1 MLRCTYR
8 NGRRAGPATEA
19 ALKSFTFGSPEPRP
33 SRRDLFLRPLK
44 ESPIV
49 PTKAAGKHQD
59 WHEREKTVGRT
70 DPRFSDVSGIAVA
83 QAKASAAHEAAA
95 DIARQLPSEGLAM
108 VLVFLS
114 PYYDPHEF
122 VAEIASVLG
131 SVPVFGCTTAGE
143 LSPDGWGDNSVVA
156 LGFAAADFSIV
167 ARPLPDLGNFRV
179 EDGRRICTE
188 LRHESARCS
197 PDAEG
202 QNCFG
207 LLLIDGLC
215 RREEAVMS
223 AIYASLDNIPVVGG
237 SAGDGL
243 RFEKTWVF
251 YDGQAHSDAAILI
264 LLKTALPFR
273 LFKCDNFEPTTTKMV
288 VTEADV
294 ERRVVKEINAEPAA
308 EEYSRAVG
316 IMDTKLDAFSFAS
329 HPVLVR
335 VGGAYYARSIQ
346 QMNPDGSLSFFC
358 AIDEGMVL
366 TAAQPRN
373 PIGAMH
379 DLFAETRDEIGDVSI
394 YIGFECVLRRLDAEQ
409 HQFARD
415 MSELY
420 RNNNVVGFHT
430 YGEQYRSMHVNQ
442 TLTGVAI
449 GKRPRPS

>member
-1 MLRCTYR
+1 
-8 NGRRAGPATEA
+8 
-19 ALKSFTFGSPEPRP
+19 
-33 SRRDLFLRPLK
+33 
-44 ESPIV
+44 
-49 PTKAAGKHQD
+49 
-59 WHEREKTVGRT
+59 
-70 DPRFSDVSGIAVA
+70 
-83 QAKASAAHEAAA
+83 
-95 DIARQLPSEGLAM
+95 M

-122 VAEIASVLG
+122 IAEMAGFLG
-131 SVPVFGCTTAGE
+131 NTPVFGCTTAGE
-143 LSPDGWGDNSVVA
+143 LAPDGWGDNSVVA
-156 LGFAAADFSIV
+156 LGFGAEDFSIV
-167 ARPLPDLGNFRV
+167 ARPLPDLSNFRV
-179 EDGRRICTE
+179 EDGRRIGTE

-197 PDAEG
+197 PQAEG
-202 QNCFG
+202 QNSFG

-251 YDGQAHSDAAILI
+251 YDGEAHSDAAILI
-264 LLKTALPFR
+264 ILKTALPFR

-420 RNNNVVGFHT
+420 QTNNVVGFHT

-449 GKRPRPS
+449 GKRPQPS

>member
-1 MLRCTYR
+1 
-8 NGRRAGPATEA
+8 
-19 ALKSFTFGSPEPRP
+19 
-33 SRRDLFLRPLK
+33 
-44 ESPIV
+44 
-49 PTKAAGKHQD
+49 
-59 WHEREKTVGRT
+59 VGRT
-70 DPRFSDVSGIAVA
+70 DHRFSNASGIAVA
-83 QAKASAAHEAAA
+83 QAKTSAAREAAA
-95 DIARQLPSEGLAM
+95 DIARQLPSDGLAM

-114 PYYDPHEF
+114 PHYDPHEF
-122 VAEIASVLG
+122 IAEIARFLG
-131 SVPVFGCTTAGE
+131 NIPVFGCTTAGE
-143 LSPDGWGDNSVVA
+143 LAPDGWGDNSVVA
-156 LGFAAADFSIV
+156 LGFSAEDFSIV
-167 ARPLPDLGNFRV
+167 ARPLPDLSNFRI
-179 EDGRRICTE
+179 EDGRRTGSE
-188 LRHESARCS
+188 LRQELTRCS
-197 PDAEG
+197 PEAEG
-202 QNCFG
+202 QSSFG

-251 YDGQAHSDAAILI
+251 YDGEAHSDAAILI

-346 QMNPDGSLSFFC
+346 RMNPDGSLSFFC

-379 DLFAETRDEIGDVSI
+379 DLFAETRDEIGDVAI

-415 MSELY
+415 ISELY

-449 GKRPRPS
+449 GKRPQPS

>member
-1 MLRCTYR
+1 M
-8 NGRRAGPATEA
+8 
-19 ALKSFTFGSPEPRP
+19 
-33 SRRDLFLRPLK
+33 
-44 ESPIV
+44 
-49 PTKAAGKHQD
+49 
-59 WHEREKTVGRT
+59 GRT
-70 DPRFSDVSGIAVA
+70 DHRFSNASGIAVA
-83 QAKASAAHEAAA
+83 QAKTSAAREAAA
-95 DIARQLPSEGLAM
+95 DIARQLPSDGLAM

-114 PYYDPHEF
+114 PHYDPHEF
-122 VAEIASVLG
+122 IAEIARFLENI
-131 SVPVFGCTTAGE
+131 PVFGCTTAGE
-143 LSPDGWGDNSVVA
+143 LAPDGWGDNSVVA
-156 LGFAAADFSIV
+156 LGFSAEDFSIV
-167 ARPLPDLGNFRV
+167 ARPLPDLSNFRI
-179 EDGRRICTE
+179 EDGRRTGSE
-188 LRHESARCS
+188 LRQELTRCS
-197 PDAEG
+197 PEAEG
-202 QNCFG
+202 QSSFG

-251 YDGQAHSDAAILI
+251 YDGEAHSDAAILI

-346 QMNPDGSLSFFC
+346 RMNPDGSLSFFC

-379 DLFAETRDEIGDVSI
+379 DLFAETRDEIGDVAI

-415 MSELY
+415 ISELY

-449 GKRPRPS
+449 GKRPQPS

>member
-1 MLRCTYR
+1 
-8 NGRRAGPATEA
+8 
-19 ALKSFTFGSPEPRP
+19 
-33 SRRDLFLRPLK
+33 
-44 ESPIV
+44 
-49 PTKAAGKHQD
+49 
-59 WHEREKTVGRT
+59 VGRA
-70 DPRFSDVSGIAVA
+70 DHRFSIASGVVVA
-83 QAKASAAHEAAA
+83 QAKASAAREAAA
-95 DIARQLPSEGLAM
+95 DIARQLPSDGLAM
-108 VLVFLS
+108 VLVFIS
-114 PYYDPHEF
+114 PYYAPHDF
-122 VAEIASVLG
+122 IAEIAGYLG
-131 SVPVFGCTTAGE
+131 TTPVFGCTTAGE
-143 LSPDGWGDNSVVA
+143 LAPDGWGDNSVVA
-156 LGFAAADFSIV
+156 LGFSAEDFSIV
-167 ARPLPDLGNFRV
+167 ARSLPDLSNFRV
-179 EDGRRICTE
+179 EDGRRIGAE
-188 LRHESARCS
+188 LRQDLTRCS
-197 PDAEG
+197 PEAEG
-202 QNCFG
+202 QNSFG

-237 SAGDGL
+237 SAGDGM
-243 RFEKTWVF
+243 RFERTWVF

-273 LFKCDNFEPTTTKMV
+273 LFKCDNFEPTSTKMV

-294 ERRVVKEINAEPAA
+294 ERRIVKEINAEPAA

-316 IMDTKLDAFSFAS
+316 IMDTKLDVFSFAS

-346 QMNPDGSLSFFC
+346 RVNPDGSLSFFC

-379 DLFAETRDEIGDVSI
+379 DLFAETREEIGDVSI
-394 YIGFECVLRRLDAEQ
+394 YIGFECMFRRLDAEQ

-420 RNNNVVGFHT
+420 RANNVVGFHT

-442 TLTGVAI
+442 TLTGVAL
-449 GKRPRPS
+449 GKRPQPS

>member
-1 MLRCTYR
+1 
-8 NGRRAGPATEA
+8 
-19 ALKSFTFGSPEPRP
+19 
-33 SRRDLFLRPLK
+33 
-44 ESPIV
+44 
-49 PTKAAGKHQD
+49 
-59 WHEREKTVGRT
+59 
-70 DPRFSDVSGIAVA
+70 
-83 QAKASAAHEAAA
+83 
-95 DIARQLPSEGLAM
+95 M
-108 VLVFLS
+108 VVVFLS
-114 PYYDPHEF
+114 PYYDPNAF
-122 VAEIASVLG
+122 IAAVAKALG
-131 SVPVFGCTTAGE
+131 TTPVFGCTTAGE
-143 LSPDGWGDNSVVA
+143 LAPDGWGDNSVVA
-156 LGFAAADFSIV
+156 LGFSAEDFCV
-167 ARPLPDLGNFRV
+167 AARPFPDLGHFRV
-179 EDGRRICTE
+179 EDGRRIGTE
-188 LRHESARCS
+188 LRQELARCS
-197 PDAEG
+197 PEATG
-202 QNCFG
+202 QQSFG

-251 YDGQAHSDAAILI
+251 YDGEAHSDAAILI

-273 LFKCDNFEPTTTKMV
+273 LFKCDNFEPTSTKMV

-346 QMNPDGSLSFFC
+346 QMNRDGSLSFFC

-379 DLFAETRDEIGDVSI
+379 DLFAQTREEIGEASI

-409 HQFARD
+409 HQFARE

-420 RNNNVVGFHT
+420 RTNNVVGFHT
-430 YGEQYRSMHVNQ
+430 YGEQFRAMHVNQ

-449 GKRPRPS
+449 GKRPQVP

>member
-1 MLRCTYR
+1 
-8 NGRRAGPATEA
+8 
-19 ALKSFTFGSPEPRP
+19 
-33 SRRDLFLRPLK
+33 
-44 ESPIV
+44 
-49 PTKAAGKHQD
+49 
-59 WHEREKTVGRT
+59 VGRT
-70 DPRFSDVSGIAVA
+70 DHRFSNASGITVA
-83 QAKASAAHEAAA
+83 QAKTSAAREAAA
-95 DIARQLPSEGLAM
+95 DIARQLPSDGLAM

-114 PYYDPHEF
+114 PHYDPQEF
-122 VAEIASVLG
+122 IAEIARFLEKI
-131 SVPVFGCTTAGE
+131 PVFGCTTAGE
-143 LSPDGWGDNSVVA
+143 LAPDGWSDNSVVA
-156 LGFAAADFSIV
+156 LGFSAEDFSIV
-167 ARPLPDLGNFRV
+167 ARPLPDLSNFRI
-179 EDGRRICTE
+179 EDGRRTGSE
-188 LRHESARCS
+188 LRQELTRCS
-197 PDAEG
+197 PEAEG
-202 QNCFG
+202 QSSFG

-251 YDGQAHSDAAILI
+251 YDGEAHSDAAILI

-346 QMNPDGSLSFFC
+346 RMNPDGSLSFFC

-379 DLFAETRDEIGDVSI
+379 DLFAETRDEIGDVAI

-415 MSELY
+415 ISELY

-449 GKRPRPS
+449 GKRPQPS